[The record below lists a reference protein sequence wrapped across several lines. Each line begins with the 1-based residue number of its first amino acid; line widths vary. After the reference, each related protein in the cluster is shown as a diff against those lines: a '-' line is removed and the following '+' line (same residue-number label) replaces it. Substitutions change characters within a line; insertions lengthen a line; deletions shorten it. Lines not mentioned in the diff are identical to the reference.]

1 MSRRRPTT
9 DEDDLVEAPPGA
21 GHNSVQREEL
31 LETIKT
37 IEAMLM
43 EKQQVGED
51 IKEAYGVAR
60 VKGFDTKILRKVIM
74 LRAMDQDKRRDEQ
87 ELLDTYLA
95 ALGIE

>member
-1 MSRRRPTT
+1 MSRRRHT
-9 DEDDLVEAPPGA
+9 DEDDLIEAPPGR
-21 GHNSVQREEL
+21 GHNSVQRQEL

-37 IEAMLM
+37 IEAMLV
-43 EKQQVGED
+43 EKQQIGDD

-60 VKGFDTKILRKVIM
+60 VKGYDSKVLRKVIM